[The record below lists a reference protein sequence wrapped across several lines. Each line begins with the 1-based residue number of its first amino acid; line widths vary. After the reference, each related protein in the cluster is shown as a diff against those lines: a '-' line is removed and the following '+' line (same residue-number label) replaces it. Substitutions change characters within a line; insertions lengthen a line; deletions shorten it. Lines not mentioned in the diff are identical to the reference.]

1 MVSFGKK
8 VLFVGYGSVAQC
20 TLPILVKHL
29 DVPLANITV
38 MDFEDQAGLLKE
50 WTAKGVNFVR
60 DKITPENMGSVISK
74 YLGAGDILID
84 LAWNI
89 DCCEILQLC
98 HDRGIMYLNT
108 SVEVWDPYNRK
119 LYAHPTSRTLYWRH
133 MNVRRMK
140 AGWKQAGPTA
150 VIEH

>member
-20 TLPILVKHL
+20 TLPILIKHL
-29 DVPLANITV
+29 NVPLANVTV

-60 DKITPENMGSVISK
+60 DKITPRNMESVIAK

-89 DCCEILQLC
+89 DCCEIVQLC
-98 HDRGIMYLNT
+98 HDRGSHVLEHVGRGLGSVRSQALRT
-108 SVEVWDPYNRK
+108 SYVA
-119 LYAHPTSRTLYWRH
+119 AHCI
-133 MNVRRMK
+133 
-140 AGWKQAGPTA
+140 GD
-150 VIEH
+150 I